1 MKVIC
6 VNFAVIQII
15 SIGGQSAVESRRHK
29 KTETRVAVVDIVQLH
44 GLKRQKK
51 SLHVI
56 RHIIAQEEQ
65 RGGRTVLFPFLVIS
79 DSKILGMMEN
89 KIQCF

>member
-1 MKVIC
+1 MNVAI
-6 VNFAVIQII
+6 IQII
-15 SIGGQSAVESRRHK
+15 GIGGQSAVESRRHK

-56 RHIIAQEEQ
+56 THIIAQEEQ
-65 RGGRTVLFPFLVIS
+65 
-79 DSKILGMMEN
+79 
-89 KIQCF
+89 